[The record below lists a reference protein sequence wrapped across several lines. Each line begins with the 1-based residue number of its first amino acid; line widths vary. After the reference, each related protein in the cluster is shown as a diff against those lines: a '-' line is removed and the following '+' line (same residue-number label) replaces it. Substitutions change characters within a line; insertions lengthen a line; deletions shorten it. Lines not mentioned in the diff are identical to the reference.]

1 MAPTRQRVNNQRMG
15 DLLLRRWWLVVV
27 RGVAAILF
35 GVLSLL
41 WPGLTLLVLVVLF
54 AVYALLDGIAAI
66 AGAAADKLAP
76 SADRWLV
83 GLLGAFGVLA
93 GLVALLMPGITALV
107 LLFLIGAWAVVT
119 GVLEIMTGWQLRKV
133 ITGEWLL
140 FVSGALSVVLGGL
153 LFAFPGEGAVALVVT
168 IAMFAILWGIVLV
181 LLGIRLRK
189 LGRDLASTQPR

>member
-1 MAPTRQRVNNQRMG
+1 MG